1 MTGHRLTFLS
11 LAAMV
16 PVVLCVAAVALVCGA
31 VNLWS
36 PR

>member
-16 PVVLCVAAVALVCGA
+16 SVVLCAAAVAGVCWA
-31 VNLWS
+31 LNLWS

>member
-16 PVVLCVAAVALVCGA
+16 PVVLCVAAVAGVCWA
-31 VNLWS
+31 INLWS